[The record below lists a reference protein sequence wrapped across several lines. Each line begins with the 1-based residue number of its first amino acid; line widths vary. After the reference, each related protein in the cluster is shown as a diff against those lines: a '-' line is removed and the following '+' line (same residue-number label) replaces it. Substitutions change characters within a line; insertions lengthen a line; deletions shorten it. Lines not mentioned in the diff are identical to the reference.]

1 MNTMNIRFMKYAVV
15 VAMTAL
21 SVGCKTGDF
30 TYTGPDYLMF
40 ADTMYRYGVQQSN
53 EIFNVRVSAT
63 RAADYDRKV
72 GVEIVDRES
81 NAVEGRHFRLL
92 ASTVTIPA
100 GRLAV
105 DVPVQGIYEN
115 IGATDSLG
123 FALNL
128 IVPEDKQ
135 WDHYGTRTKVVMQ
148 KVCPFDINNFTGY
161 CTVTSTFFMSDF
173 VQSTTTMRLITSDAV
188 EGKENT
194 VVLHDL
200 LYDGYDVEISF
211 DSSDVLEPAV
221 NMEEQACGSTGEV
234 IGSLFGD
241 GRVVMYQP
249 TTYTSYYSTCEN
261 FVLQYFTMI
270 VRNKDGSIYGSLGTY
285 VNIIEWISDAEAEKL
300 KEQGY

>member
-1 MNTMNIRFMKYAVV
+1 MKYAA
-15 VAMTAL
+15 VAALTAL
-21 SVGCKTGDF
+21 SVGCKTGEF
-30 TYTGPDYLMF
+30 TYGGPDYLMF
-40 ADTMYRYGVQQSN
+40 ADSMYRYGVQQSN
-53 EIFNVRVSAT
+53 EVFNVRVSAT
-63 RAADYDRKV
+63 RAAAYDRKV

-100 GRLAV
+100 GQLAA

-128 IVPEDKQ
+128 IVPEENQ
-135 WDHYGTRTKVVMQ
+135 WKHYGTRTKVVMQ

-173 VQSTTTMRLITSDAV
+173 VQNGKTMRLITSDVV

-200 LYDGYDVEISF
+200 LFDGYDVEIAF
-211 DSSDVLEPAV
+211 DDNNVMEPAV
-221 NMEEQACGSTGEV
+221 TMEEQACGSTGEV

-241 GRVVMYQP
+241 GKVMMLQP
-249 TTYTSYYSTCEN
+249 TTYTSYYNTCEK

-270 VRNKDGSIYGSLGTY
+270 VRNKDGSVYGSLGTY
-285 VNIIEWISDAEAEKL
+285 MNIIEWISEAEAEKL